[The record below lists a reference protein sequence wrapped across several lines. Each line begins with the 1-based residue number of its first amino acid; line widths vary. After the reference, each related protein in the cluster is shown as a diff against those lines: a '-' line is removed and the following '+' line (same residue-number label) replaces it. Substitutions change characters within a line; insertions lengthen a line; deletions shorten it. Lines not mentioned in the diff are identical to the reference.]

1 MPNVQPGRYSCART
15 HVARPGVQGT
25 LRDRYPPPTSGRP
38 RVMPKMASRRRP
50 SECSPV
56 KLHPME
62 RLPNR
67 GMRTVLALA
76 AAGLGV
82 ALVPAPL
89 NKVAI
94 PHLTYRPVAET
105 D

>member
-1 MPNVQPGRYSCART
+1 
-15 HVARPGVQGT
+15 
-25 LRDRYPPPTSGRP
+25 
-38 RVMPKMASRRRP
+38 
-50 SECSPV
+50 
-56 KLHPME
+56 ME

-82 ALVPAPL
+82 ALVPAPS

-94 PHLTYRPVAET
+94 PHLTYRPVAKTDIVADLVLLSRANET
-105 D
+105 EGAVRAFLSLARLRSVAS